1 MSEMVTGTGT
11 KQIGEY
17 MVVSS
22 RIHDDMFS
30 KYMELQWIPVKER
43 LPENDKPVLV
53 TLKWGEDNYEIT
65 TGEYWKDGKG
75 EDEGWGSFNDYVI
88 AWMPLPDAYREGEA

>member
-1 MSEMVTGTGT
+1 MSEMVTGG
-11 KQIGEY
+11 IGW
-17 MVVSS
+17 SP
-22 RIHDDMFS
+22 DFG
-30 KYMELQWIPVKER
+30 ELKPLWVPEAIKRMIMHTLWVPVNDR

-75 EDEGWGSFNDYVI
+75 EHEGWGSFNDYVI
-88 AWMPLPDAYREGEA
+88 AWMPLPDAYREVDA